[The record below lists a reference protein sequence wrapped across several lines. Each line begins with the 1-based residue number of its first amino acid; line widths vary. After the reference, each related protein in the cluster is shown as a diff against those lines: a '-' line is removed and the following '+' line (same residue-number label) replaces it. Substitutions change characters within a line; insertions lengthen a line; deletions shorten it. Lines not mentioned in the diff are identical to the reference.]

1 MPTKE
6 QVKALLLSAATYGVV
21 VNTALL
27 FALLA
32 PMYVLRGPISGFV
45 SVVTYNIVAFGRRYI
60 SPALDMASFLS
71 LIVITA
77 STLNVVSGLAVT
89 YTTLRRGKVG
99 LVVAE
104 TLMASSLTL
113 LISLGTLSGIRRIVS
128 FELAHLTRNYSYV
141 ASAGRVVI
149 YSVHAYPTP
158 ASLIFKG
165 LTYAA
170 VTIPYVI
177 LATVAY
183 VMLLRVRSERGAE
196 LSK

>member
-1 MPTKE
+1 MPTRGH
-6 QVKALLLSAATYGVV
+6 VKALLLGAATYGVI

-27 FALLA
+27 FSVLA
-32 PMYVLRGPISGFV
+32 PIYVLRGPVSGFV
-45 SVVTYNIVAFGRRYI
+45 SVVTYNIVAFGKRYI

-71 LIVITA
+71 IIVITA
-77 STLNVVSGLAVT
+77 STLNVIAGLAVT
-89 YTTLRRGKVG
+89 YATLRKGKVG

-128 FELAHLTRNYSYV
+128 FELAHLTRNYGYV

-149 YSVHAYPTP
+149 YGVHAYPTP

-183 VMLLRVRSERGAE
+183 VMLLRVRSEQSAE
-196 LSK
+196 PSK